1 MDYYFEVIT
10 TYDKETVKHYTTYHY
25 RHVDRRMPVGLI
37 LLGVFF
43 LILMLSLVVEGERVL
58 PYLSLFVGTI
68 AAAVGVM
75 MLTGHATIK
84 VPDQVNGQP
93 LQNRLRFFEDRV
105 EYAGPQSQGFYRYDQ
120 VTRVG
125 EDTWYFFLYVSG
137 NQALIIPKNG
147 FTAGDPES
155 FRQLLLTK
163 VPPRQG

>member
-43 LILMLSLVVEGERVL
+43 LILMLSLFVEGERVL

-68 AAAVGVM
+68 ITAIGVM
-75 MLTGHATIK
+75 MLTGQTSIK
-84 VPDQVNGQP
+84 VP
-93 LQNRLRFFEDRV
+93 
-105 EYAGPQSQGFYRYDQ
+105 DQ

-125 EDTWYFFLYVSG
+125 EDPWYFFLYVSG

-155 FRQLLLTK
+155 FRQLLLAK